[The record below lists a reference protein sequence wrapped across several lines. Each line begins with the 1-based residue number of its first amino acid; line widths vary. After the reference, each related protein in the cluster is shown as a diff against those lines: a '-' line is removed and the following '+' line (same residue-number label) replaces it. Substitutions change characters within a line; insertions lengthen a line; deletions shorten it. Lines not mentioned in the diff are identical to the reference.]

1 MRCSYKLLPAV
12 PTVCKRACLATLS
25 KKTLLEEI
33 QAKEL
38 VAHWEQDCPCHP
50 PQGAPFCEVLENLAH
65 RIYQPLQWNESLFPV
80 ALLTQPTDTL
90 RHHLAFGTRR
100 QSCLYTLPCLRRS
113 GRTDFSASSHVQ
125 HEFLLYALLLQHW
138 KWHNG
143 KKTANVAKPNLLVK
157 SC

>member
-100 QSCLYTLPCLRRS
+100 HRVVYTHSLASEDQEEQTFLPHLMYNMSFFSMPYSCNTGNGTMEKRLQMLPSPTC
-113 GRTDFSASSHVQ
+113 
-125 HEFLLYALLLQHW
+125 
-138 KWHNG
+138 
-143 KKTANVAKPNLLVK
+143 
-157 SC
+157 